1 MYILFF
7 DKENADY
14 LFKLEIMTFT
24 YIIRKAEKSP
34 PPSKEPAKLDLKKKS
49 TTGANKASV
58 AKQEEPE
65 QGEMFKM
72 KKKSS
77 ATPRKILPKEEE
89 QPAFAGMKLK
99 KAQTVKRQWDDGGL
113 ETVDLKH
120 HEFEKIP
127 QDEQVT
133 ISPK

>member
-1 MYILFF
+1 
-7 DKENADY
+7 
-14 LFKLEIMTFT
+14 MTF
-24 YIIRKAEKSP
+24 IIQKEEKSP
-34 PPSKEPAKLDLKKKS
+34 PASKEPAKLDLKKKS
-49 TTGANKASV
+49 TTGDKKASV

-77 ATPRKILPKEEE
+77 ATPRKMLPKEEE

-99 KAQTVKRQWDDGGL
+99 KAQTVKRQWDEAGL
-113 ETVDLKH
+113 EMVDLKH
-120 HEFEKIP
+120 HEFEKLP

-133 ISPK
+133 ISSE

>member
-1 MYILFF
+1 MLTTL
-7 DKENADY
+7 
-14 LFKLEIMTFT
+14 LFKLEIMTF
-24 YIIRKAEKSP
+24 IIQKAEKSP

-49 TTGANKASV
+49 TTGDKKASV
-58 AKQEEPE
+58 AKQEEQE

-77 ATPRKILPKEEE
+77 ATPRKMLPKEEE

-99 KAQTVKRQWDDGGL
+99 KAQTVKRQWDEAGL
-113 ETVDLKH
+113 EMVDLKH
-120 HEFEKIP
+120 HEFEKLP

-133 ISPK
+133 ISSE